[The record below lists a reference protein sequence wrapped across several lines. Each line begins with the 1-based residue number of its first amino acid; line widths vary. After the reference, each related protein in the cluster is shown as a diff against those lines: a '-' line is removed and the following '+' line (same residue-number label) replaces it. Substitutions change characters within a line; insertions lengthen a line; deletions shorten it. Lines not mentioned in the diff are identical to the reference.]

1 MTSSFLLLARYIQ
14 LLEVE
19 QQVVGVQEH
28 LVGRGRDR
36 VGDLPCSF
44 NLPQG
49 KEGRVVRDGLTNQL
63 RTLSLSLY
71 TTETQKQIVFQSK
84 VQLNT
89 ITSTAILVQYRN
101 KICIVLFTAS
111 SAA

>member
-49 KEGRVVRDGLTNQL
+49 KEGRVVCDGLTNQL

-71 TTETQKQIVFQSK
+71 KHRPEANSASEQGSAQHNYTNKDTTI
-84 VQLNT
+84 
-89 ITSTAILVQYRN
+89 
-101 KICIVLFTAS
+101 
-111 SAA
+111 